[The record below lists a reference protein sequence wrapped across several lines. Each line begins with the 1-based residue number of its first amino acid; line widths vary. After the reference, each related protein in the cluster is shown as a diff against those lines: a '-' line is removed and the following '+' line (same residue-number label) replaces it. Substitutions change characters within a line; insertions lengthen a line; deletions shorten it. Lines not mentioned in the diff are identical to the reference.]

1 MKVVKYHQFQC
12 HIAEAVEE
20 ARIDMFTDL
29 VNQITAQ
36 GVISAEWKL
45 RSAVNCYKE
54 KANVLERKK

>member
-1 MKVVKYHQFQC
+1 
-12 HIAEAVEE
+12 
-20 ARIDMFTDL
+20 MFTDL

-54 KANVLERKK
+54 KANVLERKN